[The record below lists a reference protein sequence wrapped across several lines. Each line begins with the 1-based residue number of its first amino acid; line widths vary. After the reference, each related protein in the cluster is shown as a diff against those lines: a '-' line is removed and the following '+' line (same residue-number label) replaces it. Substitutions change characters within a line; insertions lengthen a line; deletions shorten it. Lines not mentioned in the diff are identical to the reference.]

1 MSCRHGPA
9 GQHLAG
15 RFLWPSWTLWPC
27 KVRETLKCLEMLDI
41 LLDMFLG
48 GSSFYQVVV
57 PNFLLLNLT
66 SWPMPRAKLCPSRW
80 GTGEPS
86 RLSKK
91 WLCPRSKH
99 RTNFECTHQKLY
111 RLVVYLPLWKIW
123 VRQLGWF
130 FPTKWTV
137 INFHGSSHHQPWK
150 IAQTCL
156 ILLWNQ
162 QFWYGQLC

>member
-57 PNFLLLNLT
+57 PKFSFIEPNFMTHAPCQTMPKSMGDRGTFT
-66 SWPMPRAKLCPSRW
+66 SFQKMAMSKIKTSYEFRMYPSKTVPV
-80 GTGEPS
+80 GGIPTPLKNMSSSVGMI
-86 RLSKK
+86 
-91 WLCPRSKH
+91 
-99 RTNFECTHQKLY
+99 
-111 RLVVYLPLWKIW
+111 LP
-123 VRQLGWF
+123 
-130 FPTKWTV
+130 
-137 INFHGSSHHQPWK
+137 N
-150 IAQTCL
+150 
-156 ILLWNQ
+156 
-162 QFWYGQLC
+162 